1 MLTREIA
8 RRVRLYEVRTRRLME
23 GGHGGDARSIFRGRG
38 VELDEVRAYV
48 PGDDVRLIDWNVTA
62 RTGEAFV
69 KKHVEERDQTVVVA
83 LDASASTLYGSG
95 VQTKREIAIEV
106 GCVLALASA
115 ASGDLTSLLLF
126 TDRVE
131 RYVPPRRG
139 ARHALGIARHMLEHE
154 PARRGTDVA
163 AALEYLAR
171 VLRRRA
177 VLLLLS
183 DFLCE
188 GYGRA
193 LTIAARRHDV
203 VALTVTDS
211 NERELPPVGL
221 AVLEDAETGERVEVD
236 LADARVRAAIAA
248 GAAEARA
255 SRDRTLTRAGVER
268 IDLVAGEPYDA
279 ALRRLFARRLSYSRS
294 RKRS

>member
-1 MLTREIA
+1 LTREIA

-23 GGHGGDARSIFRGRG
+23 GGLGGDARSIFRGRG

-62 RTGEAFV
+62 RTGETFV

-83 LDASASTLYGSG
+83 LDASASTLCGSG
-95 VQTKREIAIEV
+95 EQTKRAIATEV
-106 GCVLALASA
+106 GCVLALAAA

-139 ARHALGIARHMLEHE
+139 ARHALGIARRMLEHE

-163 AALEYLAR
+163 AALEYLVR
-171 VLRRRA
+171 VLPRRA
-177 VLLLLS
+177 VVLLLS
-183 DFLCE
+183 DFLSE
-188 GYGRA
+188 RYERA
-193 LTIAARRHDV
+193 LAIAARRHDV
-203 VALTVTDS
+203 VALTVADP
-211 NERELPPVGL
+211 NEIELPPVGL
-221 AVLEDAETGERVEVD
+221 VVLEDAETGERVEVD
-236 LADARVRAAIAA
+236 LADARSREAIAA
-248 GAAEARA
+248 AAAA
-255 SRDRTLTRAGVER
+255 SRAARDRAISRAGVER

-279 ALRRLFARRLSYSRS
+279 ALRRLFARQSGYSGS